1 MTTKLRKSDYCGRNG
16 IGLFYIYT
24 SYIYILY
31 IYMFNQKRIYVDC
44 GYSNIL
50 AIRDLR
56 LDLRVQ
62 VELEFFTFYIG
73 YFC

>member
-24 SYIYILY
+24 SYIYIVY
-31 IYMFNQKRIYVDC
+31 ICSTRKEFMLTC
-44 GYSNIL
+44 GHSNIL